1 MLFCP
6 RPLEAL
12 VFLRDSWLRLWCRL
26 LPHTCMLPNGLSGWF
41 WGGRGGQHLKEL
53 AVKLSKLGF
62 KFQLYSLTW
71 TSNSTSLHI
80 FISKL
85 GKKVHPHFDLCF
97 CCGQKLRWVNG
108 SSSFG
113 GSSWLKEKA
122 PFLGNLLG
130 VAEENLGTDVGD
142 KWKQERRLLWEEVGG
157 TSKEEGIGDVRF

>member
-85 GKKVHPHFDLCF
+85 GKKFILILIYVSVADKNCVELMEAPPSG
-97 CCGQKLRWVNG
+97 GQAG
-108 SSSFG
+108 
-113 GSSWLKEKA
+113 
-122 PFLGNLLG
+122 
-130 VAEENLGTDVGD
+130 
-142 KWKQERRLLWEEVGG
+142 
-157 TSKEEGIGDVRF
+157 